1 MVTPD
6 PSRNDPMMTTPTEPE
21 PPKPDTGE
29 PATQPDSDQTGD
41 TPGVGKLLVSD
52 LTRWHWTRRVAGFW
66 LLMSIVLIGD
76 GFSEADQAK
85 VAPIGL
91 LATLTAALALYRL
104 RILKP
109 TIDASTKRATN
120 YIDWRKAMQKPLEA
134 VIGLPL
140 IILLA
145 GAMSLAEAAHSG
157 ADAHSPAITSFL
169 VGLFAWTALSG
180 LVGSAGADAAALKTS
195 TEQQAGVPQCVTTA
209 WVAGCV
215 GTFLAACM
223 CGPRLSH
230 PWGLIPWAICG
241 MTLGLWAL
249 TSTWKVTAPSRGA
262 GDRPGIWATVWQWC
276 KRYWSWAAAVFVW
289 AALTWAIGSVFPGSE
304 VWRLLTSLVAALTM
318 CALIHSLASHPD
330 MWVGEALTHLHED
343 VRLFW
348 REFSELL
355 RSKSGWRTS
364 LPQPSALRSHWLS
377 LGLFTAAVVCFLAI
391 GWRANTITKL
401 ANPAATGPQAVPTS
415 VTCTVPPQSTAPTP
429 QNSAA
434 SSSTPTPTSL
444 PTPASQSNSASN
456 TPTPAYTYI
465 CHPN

>member
-6 PSRNDPMMTTPTEPE
+6 PSRKDPTMTTPTE

-109 TIDASTKRATN
+109 TNDASTKRPTN
-120 YIDWRKAMQKPLEA
+120 YTDWRKAMQKPLEA

-145 GAMSLAEAAHSG
+145 GAMSLAEAAHPG

-169 VGLFAWTALSG
+169 VGLFAWTALTG
-180 LVGSAGADAAALKTS
+180 LVGSAGADAATLTTTTNPPVVAP
-195 TEQQAGVPQCVTTA
+195 ECARTA

-223 CGPRLSH
+223 CGTSLSH
-230 PWGLIPWAICG
+230 PWVLIPWSMCVL
-241 MTLGLWAL
+241 TLGVWGL
-249 TSTWKVTAPSRGA
+249 T
-262 GDRPGIWATVWQWC
+262 
-276 KRYWSWAAAVFVW
+276 
-289 AALTWAIGSVFPGSE
+289 
-304 VWRLLTSLVAALTM
+304 
-318 CALIHSLASHPD
+318 
-330 MWVGEALTHLHED
+330 
-343 VRLFW
+343 
-348 REFSELL
+348 
-355 RSKSGWRTS
+355 
-364 LPQPSALRSHWLS
+364 
-377 LGLFTAAVVCFLAI
+377 
-391 GWRANTITKL
+391 
-401 ANPAATGPQAVPTS
+401 
-415 VTCTVPPQSTAPTP
+415 
-429 QNSAA
+429 
-434 SSSTPTPTSL
+434 
-444 PTPASQSNSASN
+444 
-456 TPTPAYTYI
+456 
-465 CHPN
+465 